1 MAIGD
6 FAKEIQNASD
16 SKLRERLREVD
27 PMSPGWSGINAELE
41 WRASQEMLRASQE
54 MLKASQETLRASQEM
69 CRQTQVL
76 VWLTWAIAGL
86 TFALLVYTIVAAF
99 IPR

>member
-27 PMSPGWSGINAELE
+27 PASPGWSGINAELE

-54 MLKASQETLRASQEM
+54 MY
-69 CRQTQVL
+69 RQTRSL
-76 VWLTWAIAGL
+76 IRLTWVIAFL
-86 TFALLVYTIVAAF
+86 TAALLVYTIVTAL
-99 IPR
+99 I